1 MNFVRFAICFFNMY
15 RKVLSL
21 VAAVILFKRGDVY
34 LISPHLTNKVNNY
47 NLVVYG
53 DDYKYLFDIENLTS
67 FDIRM
72 LHNKSLFLFI

>member
-1 MNFVRFAICFFNMY
+1 MY
-15 RKVLSL
+15 RKVISL

-47 NLVVYG
+47 NVVVY
-53 DDYKYLFDIENLTS
+53 DDNYKYLFDIENLTS

-72 LHNKSLFLFI
+72 LHKFSNIYYWREMLPF

>member
-1 MNFVRFAICFFNMY
+1 MY

-72 LHNKSLFLFI
+72 LHKMPNIYYWREMLPF